1 MLLCTKPFD
10 VLSQPPK
17 PHFSMFIYTYTLIYT
32 SQNRILIYYI
42 KLLENQNVHTEII
55 QKTCLLFNLIRCLKN
70 HLHFNVFE
78 IYQKSKKD
86 FKKREKFLDWA
97 QCKKIVYLANFFN
110 PVLCSFFIIL
120 DVFSPLFIYQ
130 WTAGWEIS
138 DQNQPPWGQ
147 NYHTWEFIFNTMFSF
162 ATQQTLLFY

>member
-1 MLLCTKPFD
+1 
-10 VLSQPPK
+10 
-17 PHFSMFIYTYTLIYT
+17 MFT
-32 SQNRILIYYI
+32 Q
-42 KLLENQNVHTEII
+42 KLFK
-55 QKTCLLFNLIRCLKN
+55 KTCLLFNLIRCLKN

-97 QCKKIVYLANFFN
+97 QCKKIVFKANFFN

-130 WTAGWEIS
+130 WTAGEIS
-138 DQNQPPWGQ
+138 DQKIPSHPPPCGGKIITLENSFLTPCFLLLHNRHYYSIKNAALLHGQ
-147 NYHTWEFIFNTMFSF
+147 EAQIS
-162 ATQQTLLFY
+162 L